1 MLDDDRPA
9 AATKP
14 IQAKLTPKRDEIT
27 GTRHKPIMKNP
38 PSISDMV
45 GLRMGHGSETDVLSS
60 GSGATPAQD
69 TLSSIHTEHD
79 KRIEAAAVHAKFP
92 PGCPVVYLS
101 SPTSI
106 TSGKVLSV
114 AHSKSSDEPIYTI
127 VPASFAKQYPPK
139 QIPTVAAPQSSVH
152 FHPSCPVRINMSKA
166 SSLVTPDSAIL
177 MENSSCKILAG
188 YARLPGTS
196 GTGAKDREG
205 CHDGEEEGGEGGGP
219 SPRMLWA
226 YSVRISL
233 QAGGVVTYHGINE
246 SILTAMSSNND
257 DHHDTN
263 VANVANVPT
272 QDSTPSTH
280 ANDTVNM
287 NNNGT
292 NAPTQDST
300 HANDR
305 TSRNSAPTVIPSSKY
320 ASRPAVKSFDER
332 AKKKGNNV
340 AHIRR
345 IDIPFELVTPKHNL
359 IALAK
364 RYLDHSQGRHLTDLI
379 RDLERRVSCR
389 IFLYDQAAK
398 KQTAQ
403 HIRKLCGD
411 LSPRHDDVCIFLR
424 ARDAPTVEWG
434 TDKMARIFADAVG
447 RNSDDARYLTRK
459 MLSSVAATT
468 MVDSRFHE
476 LPPSLDEANGGAPAP
491 ADRLSGSSRPY
502 DAIDDVTHT
511 DDLGGSYHPDTV
523 TPTPSNKRTKTAH
536 PSYPTGTVYIRR
548 IEIPRDLYGNTLRTA
563 ILGSGYAINTL
574 EADLQCRISFFH
586 EKKRNIRW
594 DDMAKCFDS
603 LCPRIGDLCILVRG
617 QSPTIADEACDIM
630 IDTVVRDLGR
640 RRRRSK
646 DLERELVRSIRTA
659 TVIDGGFT
667 VPTSGS
673 KALISRIDLPD
684 WLDSQE
690 VASALIGPRGQS
702 VSRLMKVSNC
712 TIKVNGKG
720 VRDVCAD
727 PNADTLY
734 VTFEGN
740 TEEKMSMAYELVQN
754 ELLKHVEGEQHDR
767 LLYDLEASCLGHRTA
782 SLMNEGGPTVYQ
794 NCQVNGRKPN
804 WMSLVSIPWQ
814 QAEEIRDYLR
824 SRYTGMSE
832 ESGCEIQ
839 IFGVGTGGKYK
850 YHPYLLVSGDSERQV
865 DHGVA
870 LIRECIRNF

>member
-1 MLDDDRPA
+1 
-9 AATKP
+9 
-14 IQAKLTPKRDEIT
+14 
-27 GTRHKPIMKNP
+27 MKNP

-45 GLRMGHGSETDVLSS
+45 GLRMGHGSETDAPSS

-69 TLSSIHTEHD
+69 TSLPATNSPSCFITTPS
-79 KRIEAAAVHAKFP
+79 KFP

-106 TSGKVLSV
+106 ASGKVLSV
-114 AHSKSSDEPIYTI
+114 TQSKSSNEPIYTI
-127 VPASFAKQYPPK
+127 APASFDKQDPPK
-139 QIPTVAAPQSSVH
+139 QIPTVTAPQSSVH
-152 FHPSCPVRINMSKA
+152 FHPSCPVRINMSMA
-166 SSLVTPDSAIL
+166 SSLVAPDSAIL
-177 MENSSCKILAG
+177 LEKSSCKILAG
-188 YARLPGTS
+188 YARLPGAS
-196 GTGAKDREG
+196 
-205 CHDGEEEGGEGGGP
+205 EEEGGEGGS

-226 YSVRISL
+226 YSIRISL

-246 SILTAMSSNND
+246 SILQYMNSNDD

-263 VANVANVPT
+263 VVNVPT
-272 QDSTPSTH
+272 QDSTLSTGSTGTH
-280 ANDTVNM
+280 ANDTANM
-287 NNNGT
+287 NSNDDDHLDT
-292 NAPTQDST
+292 NVPTQDSTTLST

-305 TSRNSAPTVIPSSKY
+305 TSRNSAPTVIPSIKY
-320 ASRPAVKSFDER
+320 ASRPAVESSDER

-364 RYLDHSQGRHLTDLI
+364 RYLDHSQGRHLSDLI

-468 MVDSRFHE
+468 MVDGRFHE

-511 DDLGGSYHPDTV
+511 DDLGGSYRPDTV

-536 PSYPTGTVYIRR
+536 PSYPTGTVFIRR
-548 IEIPRDLYGNTLRTA
+548 IEIPHDLYGKTLRTA

-574 EADLQCRISFFH
+574 EADLQCRISFIH

-603 LCPRIGDLCILVRG
+603 LCPKSGDLCILVRG
-617 QSPTIADEACDIM
+617 QSPTIADEACDVM
-630 IDTVVRDLGR
+630 IDKVVRDLGR

-646 DLERELVRSIRTA
+646 DLERELVRSIRSA
-659 TVIDGGFT
+659 TVIDGGFR
-667 VPTSGS
+667 VPTSG
-673 KALISRIDLPD
+673 ALISRIGLPD

-690 VASALIGPRGQS
+690 VASSLIGPRGQS

-720 VRDVCAD
+720 VRDVGAD

-740 TEEKMSMAYELVQN
+740 TEEKMAMAYELVQN
-754 ELLKHVEGEQHDR
+754 ELLKHVEDEQHDR
-767 LLYDLEASCLGHRTA
+767 LLYDLEANCLGHRTA

-794 NCQVNGRKPN
+794 NCQFNGRKPT
-804 WMSLVSIPWQ
+804 WMNVVSIPWQ

-824 SRYTGMSE
+824 SRYIGIGE

-839 IFGVGTGGKYK
+839 IVGVGTGGTYK
-850 YHPYLLVSGDSERQV
+850 YHPYLLVTGDSERQV

-870 LIRECIRNF
+870 LIRESIHNF